1 MARVVDL
8 WHKKDRTRSARYG
21 EGKRWRAVWVE
32 GGREK
37 VKHFDIKKSAE
48 DHLVWVQHHQRSGT
62 YINPELG
69 QVLVRDLMDDW
80 VATLV
85 HYKPS
90 TLATAKSDISATIL
104 PYWGDWVIAE
114 IERGD
119 VQAWVSGM
127 GKAARTV
134 DTIHGRLLGFLEWC
148 VGEGRLSKNPAKGIN
163 MPEGNKRAHCF
174 LTVDQVTAIADN
186 IASRYKGMVWV
197 LATTGIRM
205 GEACELRVGDLDVRR
220 RRITISRAVVKS
232 VIGTPK
238 NRKSRTVPVTP
249 TAMAYLVTAAEG
261 KGHDDL
267 LFTTAR
273 GQQIRANNFKR
284 RDFDG
289 AVAKINDAAAA
300 RKVAGESLGVMIP
313 SGLWVHDL
321 RHTAASWAVQAGA
334 SVKSV
339 QRMLG
344 HKTASMTLDVY
355 AGLFDQDLDD
365 VAARMEAIL
374 NPPVGPLPY
383 QNRTGIAA

>member
-8 WHKKDRTRSARYG
+8 WHKKDRSRSARYG
-21 EGKRWRAVWVE
+21 KGQRWRAVWTE
-32 GGREK
+32 GGGEK

-62 YINPELG
+62 YINPDLG
-69 QVLVRDLMDDW
+69 QVFVRDLMDDW

-85 HYKPS
+85 HYKAS
-90 TLATAKSDISATIL
+90 TLSTSQHDINATIL

-114 IERGD
+114 IERSD
-119 VQAWVSGM
+119 VQSWVNGM

-134 DTIHGRLLGFLEWC
+134 ETIHGRFLSFMAWC
-148 VGEGRLSKNPAKGIN
+148 VDEGRLTKNEAKGVN
-163 MPEGNKRAHCF
+163 LPEGNKRAHIF
-174 LTVDQVTAIADN
+174 LTVAQVTAIADN
-186 IASRYKGMVWV
+186 IAERYKGLVWV

-205 GEACELRVGDLDVRR
+205 GEACELRVKDFDPIR
-220 RRITISRAVVKS
+220 RRITISRAVVRK

-238 NRKSRTVPVTP
+238 NKKTRWAPVTA
-249 TAMAYLVTAAEG
+249 TAMAYLLAASKD
-261 KGHDDL
+261 KGPDDL
-267 LFTTAR
+267 LFTTTR
-273 GQQIRANNFKR
+273 GQQISANNFKR

-289 AVAKINDAAAA
+289 AVAKVNDAAAKLKA
-300 RKVAGESLGVMIP
+300 AGESAGVRIP
-313 SGLWVHDL
+313 AGLWVHDL

-374 NPPVGPLPY
+374 NPPAEVLPD
-383 QNRTGIAA
+383 QNRTGVAA